1 MCICSDVDIHLYY
14 NACACLHSHTSC
26 VCVCMCVGS
35 PCCRSLPPPLPW
47 SRSRAFTIK
56 AIIKLAD
63 DRERTRPALAHYYT
77 TRYHGMGVCSALRVC
92 AKREHRRDLRD
103 ATQRTPTDPT
113 HVSVRPYYC
122 ICEVNAC
129 VLLGQDAAS
138 GTCMCAQGGGRMVNA
153 SERATRRR

>member
-1 MCICSDVDIHLYY
+1 MPALTHIL
-14 NACACLHSHTSC
+14 C
-26 VCVCMCVGS
+26 VCVCVSGRRAAGR
-35 PCCRSLPPPLPW
+35 CR
-47 SRSRAFTIK
+47 RRCRGRVRVRAFTIK

-113 HVSVRPYYC
+113 HVSVR
-122 ICEVNAC
+122 A
-129 VLLGQDAAS
+129 
-138 GTCMCAQGGGRMVNA
+138 
-153 SERATRRR
+153 RAHIIVYVR